1 MINILSKGDCNG
13 CSACASICPTKC
25 ITMLKDAEG
34 FLYPS
39 VSESECIGCSL
50 CEKACEKASATPT
63 DKDTAAFAVRAK
75 EDEVRRESSSGGI
88 FSLLAQ
94 STLDKGGA
102 VFGASLCSDMKV
114 RHVCVERMEDI
125 PLLRGS
131 KYVQSEIGD
140 SYKRAKDIL
149 SEGREVLFSGT
160 PCQVGGLFSFLG
172 RGYDNLLCVDIVC
185 HGVPSPYAWEK
196 YLEMREEKARATA
209 VGASFRDKSA
219 GWRDFSMRVDFS
231 DGKSYVGSHR
241 DDEYMKA
248 FLSNLSLRPSCYNCR
263 FKGVSRAADMT
274 LADFWGVDKVLPEAD
289 DANGVSLVL
298 AHSEKARRILDS
310 ISDVVTL
317 HKAPVEDSLK
327 YNRAATESVARPK
340 RRDAFM
346 KKLLSSSFDS
356 SLKAVTDPV
365 PIRKA
370 KNLAKKIKR
379 RFLQK

>member
-1 MINILSKGDCNG
+1 MIKILSKEACNG
-13 CSACASICPTKC
+13 CSACASACPTNC
-25 ITMLKDAEG
+25 ITMKRDDEG

-39 VSESECIGCSL
+39 VLESECISCSL
-50 CEKACEKASATPT
+50 CERVCERAATPSR
-63 DKDTAAFAVRAK
+63 DNSADAFALASRKDDVRSA
-75 EDEVRRESSSGGI
+75 SSSGGA
-88 FSLLAQ
+88 FSVLAEFVL
-94 STLDKGGA
+94 SRGGA
-102 VFGASLCSDMKV
+102 VFGAALSSDMKV

-140 SYKRAKDIL
+140 SYKRAKEIL

-172 RGYDNLLCVDIVC
+172 RDYDNLLCADIVC
-185 HGVPSPYAWEK
+185 HGAPSPLSWEK

-263 FKGVSRAADMT
+263 FKGVSRAADIT
-274 LADFWGVDKVLPEAD
+274 LADFWGVDKTLPEAYD
-289 DANGVSLVL
+289 EKGVSLVL
-298 AHSEKARRILDS
+298 VHSEKARRILDAV
-310 ISDVVTL
+310 SDEVIL
-317 HKAPVEDSLK
+317 HKAQIEGSLK
-327 YNRAATESVARPK
+327 YNRAATESVACPK

-346 KKLLSSSFDS
+346 KKLTSLPFDRA
-356 SLKAVTDPV
+356 LKAVTDPV

-370 KNLAKKIKR
+370 KSLAKKIKR
-379 RFLQK
+379 RFLKK